1 MTPPDDAK
9 PWEALALTAAL
20 PQDRELL
27 ELLLELDRRL
37 ARIVDTSSEAMLG
50 QIRLAWWRDVLQ
62 SDAPPKGEPLI
73 ARIQQAEARVAWAIK
88 PAMQRMVDGWE
99 ARLLSPEEPEAFAR
113 ERGEGLFT
121 GFAGPDAPDGLKAA
135 SRVWSL
141 AEVGQTSAD
150 FDIAETR
157 SWPRRLRPLSL
168 LLLAARSEGR
178 FAGLRLSWH
187 GLTGR

>member
-1 MTPPDDAK
+1 MTPPNDAK
-9 PWEALALTAAL
+9 PWNALALTAAL

-27 ELLLELDRRL
+27 DLLLELDRRL

-73 ARIQQAEARVAWAIK
+73 ARIQQAQAQADWPIK
-88 PAMQRMVDGWE
+88 PAMQHMVDGWE
-99 ARLLSPEEPEAFAR
+99 ARLLKPDEADIFAR
-113 ERGEGLFT
+113 ERGGGLFR
-121 GFAGPDAPDGLKAA
+121 GFAGPDAPEDVETAGRA
-135 SRVWSL
+135 WSL
-141 AEVGQTSAD
+141 AELGGASNL
-150 FDIAETR
+150 EWTR
-157 SWPRRLRPLSL
+157 TRRWPRRLRPLSL
-168 LLLAARSEGR
+168 LLLAAQSEGR